1 VPHIIEGNYSAKG
14 KTIGIVAGRFNALIT
29 EKLVAG
35 AIDCIIRHEGND
47 KDISVAWCPGAF
59 EITAVAKKMV
69 ASKKYDAVICLGAVI
84 RGGTPHFDYVAGAA
98 AKAAAAKKESA
109 AKADADKTADQ
120 TAAPEKKSAAKAV
133 KKADKK
139 DTKADAKK
147 ADAKADE
154 KPKAAAKKDDKSDA
168 AASTVPL
175 FKAPKGDADDLTKIK
190 GIGPVAKD
198 QLAEQGITQFAQVAK
213 LTDKEVVII
222 DEAMPFSAEQ
232 ISDWRA
238 QAKEM
243 IKG

>member
-1 VPHIIEGNYSAKG
+1 VLFRS
-14 KTIGIVAGRFNALIT
+14 
-29 EKLVAG
+29 
-35 AIDCIIRHEGND
+35 
-47 KDISVAWCPGAF
+47 
-59 EITAVAKKMV
+59 
-69 ASKKYDAVICLGAVI
+69 
-84 RGGTPHFDYVAGAA
+84 
-98 AKAAAAKKESA
+98 AAAKKESA